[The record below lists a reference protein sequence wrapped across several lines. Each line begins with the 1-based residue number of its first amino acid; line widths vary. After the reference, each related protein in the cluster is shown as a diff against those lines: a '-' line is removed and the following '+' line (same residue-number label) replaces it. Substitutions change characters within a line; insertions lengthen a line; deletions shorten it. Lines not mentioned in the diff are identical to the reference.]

1 MFLEKIKKY
10 LKFKIN
16 IAFIKIY
23 DDSKLHNYS
32 TNTNTISHLKVI
44 IVSDDFINKNLI
56 IRHRIIFKALKEIE
70 KESIYSIT
78 LYTYTLNEWKDKKYK
93 EFNSIKCIQKK

>member
-1 MFLEKIKKY
+1 MYLKKIKKH
-10 LKFKIN
+10 LESKIN
-16 IAFIKIY
+16 VSSISIY

-32 TNTNTISHLKVI
+32 TNTNIISHIKIV
-44 IVSDDFINKNLI
+44 IVSDDFVNKNLVF
-56 IRHRIIFKALKEIE
+56 RHRIIFKSLKEIE

-93 EFNSIKCIQKK
+93 EFNSIKCVKK

>member
-1 MFLEKIKKY
+1 MYLKKIKKH
-10 LKFKIN
+10 LESKIN
-16 IAFIKIY
+16 ISSINIY

-32 TNTNTISHLKVI
+32 TNTNIISHIKII
-44 IVSDDFINKNLI
+44 IVSDDFIDKNLVF
-56 IRHRIIFKALKEIE
+56 RHRIIFKSLKEIE

-93 EFNSIKCIQKK
+93 EFNSIKCVKK